1 MSGSRRSDEDSR
13 AGSASTDWAE
23 ELESAREEQAQLDK
37 EVIMTM
43 LGDLEQVLT
52 PQKRR
57 KCRAT
62 HIHTASLK
70 FFLVLKLYRNIDCWS
85 FL

>member
-1 MSGSRRSDEDSR
+1 MGDVSGGRRSDEVSR
-13 AGSASTDWAE
+13 AGSASTGGDWAE

-62 HIHTASLK
+62 HKHTVSL
-70 FFLVLKLYRNIDCWS
+70 FLLVLKLCR
-85 FL
+85 L